1 MSKSM
6 AHNRVGSAKTV
17 RGVAAFFAAALF
29 LLTHQVRAETERI
42 NHYHSDIEVQKDG
55 SLAVTETIQ
64 VTAAGRKIKRGI
76 YRDFPT
82 RYKKN
87 WFLHVELPF
96 AVVSVTRD
104 GKPEPFHIQN
114 QSNGVRLYIG
124 SKQVF
129 VSPGKHT
136 YEIRYTTNYQLGYFD
151 SHDELY
157 WNVTGNGWEFAIEQV
172 SADVTLPAE
181 APLAKVTH
189 ESYTGREGA
198 QGRNASST
206 ANQTTGQVN
215 FQATQPLLP
224 HEGLTIV
231 VGFPK
236 GLVRVPAATGRGAL
250 YLRGNVT
257 LWVVLGGLLTVLL
270 YYITAWS
277 LVGRD
282 PIGDVIVPRF
292 ESPLDLSPAC
302 IRYLW
307 RMDYDRTCFTVA
319 VLNMAAKGRLAI
331 KEQDSTFS
339 LSRPYSAAQQKLADG
354 EQAVMKKL
362 LPKGDARSIVLMQ
375 ANHKKIKKSI
385 EALSDC
391 LAREFDGKLFLKHRK
406 WLVIGWLLSALFVVA
421 GSLSSQDR
429 SESMQGL
436 VNSRGLPDNWWGNL
450 ILVGS
455 TFLSC
460 CCCPATGMCVW
471 LAKAVPSAWRSARTL
486 RRNTQ
491 KRLGSY
497 GGAIGL
503 TALAIPFF
511 IGELGM
517 IYFMVLLTSFWMLP
531 LLVGL
536 VAINWIFWRLIKQPT
551 IEGKR
556 IMDEIEGFRMYLG
569 AVEGES
575 LRQLHPPE
583 QTPELFEKY
592 LPYAL
597 ALGVEHAWAD
607 RFTDVLN
614 RAATEPGDTQG
625 YRPSWYRGREWQAT
639 AAGDFASNLG
649 SSLGGAIA
657 SSSTAPGSSSG
668 SSGGGGGGSSG
679 GGGGG
684 GGGGGW

>member
-104 GKPEPFHIQN
+104 GKPEPFHIEN

-124 SKQVF
+124 SKKVF

-292 ESPLDLSPAC
+292 ESPQDLSPAC

-421 GSLSSQDR
+421 ASLSSQDR

-625 YRPSWYRGREWQAT
+625 YRPSWYHGTAWQAT

>member
-104 GKPEPFHIQN
+104 GKPEPFHIEN

-124 SKQVF
+124 SKKVF

-189 ESYTGREGA
+189 ESYTGPEGA

-215 FQATQPLLP
+215 FQANQPLLP

-236 GLVRVPAATGRGAL
+236 GLVRVPAATERGAL

-339 LSRPYSAAQQKLADG
+339 LSRIDSAAQQKLADG
-354 EQAVMKKL
+354 EQAVMNKLLTAPPIFEQLLPFYRKPAVMKKL
-362 LPKGDARSIVLMQ
+362 LTKGDAPSIVLMQ
-375 ANHKKIKKSI
+375 ANHKKIKKAI
-385 EALSDC
+385 EALSDY

-421 GSLSSQDR
+421 GWLSSQGR
-429 SESMQGL
+429 SENLQDL
-436 VNSRGLPDNWWGNL
+436 INSRGLPDNDWGT
-450 ILVGS
+450 IIR
-455 TFLSC
+455 F
-460 CCCPATGMCVW
+460 
-471 LAKAVPSAWRSARTL
+471 
-486 RRNTQ
+486 
-491 KRLGSY
+491 
-497 GGAIGL
+497 
-503 TALAIPFF
+503 
-511 IGELGM
+511 
-517 IYFMVLLTSFWMLP
+517 
-531 LLVGL
+531 VGL
-536 VAINWIFWRLIKQPT
+536 
-551 IEGKR
+551 
-556 IMDEIEGFRMYLG
+556 M
-569 AVEGES
+569 
-575 LRQLHPPE
+575 
-583 QTPELFEKY
+583 
-592 LPYAL
+592 
-597 ALGVEHAWAD
+597 
-607 RFTDVLN
+607 
-614 RAATEPGDTQG
+614 
-625 YRPSWYRGREWQAT
+625 
-639 AAGDFASNLG
+639 
-649 SSLGGAIA
+649 
-657 SSSTAPGSSSG
+657 
-668 SSGGGGGGSSG
+668 
-679 GGGGG
+679 
-684 GGGGGW
+684 

>member
-1 MSKSM
+1 M
-6 AHNRVGSAKTV
+6 
-17 RGVAAFFAAALF
+17 
-29 LLTHQVRAETERI
+29 
-42 NHYHSDIEVQKDG
+42 
-55 SLAVTETIQ
+55 
-64 VTAAGRKIKRGI
+64 
-76 YRDFPT
+76 
-82 RYKKN
+82 
-87 WFLHVELPF
+87 
-96 AVVSVTRD
+96 
-104 GKPEPFHIQN
+104 
-114 QSNGVRLYIG
+114 RLYIG
-124 SKQVF
+124 SKKVF

-236 GLVRVPAATGRGAL
+236 GLVRVPAATERGAL
-250 YLRGNVT
+250 YLSLRDNVI
-257 LWVVLGGLLTVLL
+257 LWIALGGLLTVLL

-292 ESPLDLSPAC
+292 ESPQDLSPAC

-339 LSRPYSAAQQKLADG
+339 LSRIDSAAQQKLADG

-362 LPKGDARSIVLMQ
+362 LTKGDARSIVLMQ

-421 GSLSSQDR
+421 AWLSSQAR
-429 SESMQGL
+429 SESMQDGGL
-436 VNSRGLPDNWWGNL
+436 QDIDRAARQL
-450 ILVGS
+450 
-455 TFLSC
+455 
-460 CCCPATGMCVW
+460 TGG
-471 LAKAVPSAWRSARTL
+471 TI
-486 RRNTQ
+486 
-491 KRLGSY
+491 
-497 GGAIGL
+497 IG
-503 TALAIPFF
+503 
-511 IGELGM
+511 
-517 IYFMVLLTSFWMLP
+517 
-531 LLVGL
+531 LVGL
-536 VAINWIFWRLIKQPT
+536 TFLACSCCPFMLVCASLAKSSAHCLAKCQDT
-551 IEGKR
+551 AAQHAEATR
-556 IMDEIEGFRMYLG
+556 IVRRRDRTHGVGDPLFHPRADGMIAWM
-569 AVEGES
+569 V
-575 LRQLHPPE
+575 LRHVLLDAAAAGGPCGDQLDFLAAD
-583 QTPELFEKY
+583 QTTHHRGQ
-592 LPYAL
+592 ADHGRDR
-597 ALGVEHAWAD
+597 GVSH
-607 RFTDVLN
+607 V
-614 RAATEPGDTQG
+614 PG
-625 YRPSWYRGREWQAT
+625 RSRGGVSPAT
-639 AAGDFASNLG
+639 A
-649 SSLGGAIA
+649 
-657 SSSTAPGSSSG
+657 SSG
-668 SSGGGGGGSSG
+668 ADARVV
-679 GGGGG
+679 
-684 GGGGGW
+684 